1 MILSCKF
8 DGPLYRNCSTF
19 TAVKNF
25 KLSVANIHLLVVN
38 KKSKMQVFPQPRSNI
53 NHCRCCTL
61 DAAPLIP
68 VLSLPLYRWVLSMN
82 YSDCLAQLCHRGRGV
97 PVDEERVPGPVCAHF
112 GRVRG
117 RQDGGL
123 QENPAIHRGVEHT
136 LDGRGTGEGPPAAV
150 QPYPGGQCSAP
161 GSADTHIIQWCQPAV
176 KLRNFRL
183 KRPLS

>member
-61 DAAPLIP
+61 DRRRSSLNTSPVSSTLPMGVVNELFWLSCPALPSGTRRTGRWGASTGTSVCSFRASPGPARRRPPRKSCNTSRRRAHTRRTWDGWRTACCSPTLSWRS
-68 VLSLPLYRWVLSMN
+68 VLSTRQCGHPYHPV
-82 YSDCLAQLCHRGRGV
+82 V
-97 PVDEERVPGPVCAHF
+97 PTSH
-112 GRVRG
+112 
-117 RQDGGL
+117 
-123 QENPAIHRGVEHT
+123 
-136 LDGRGTGEGPPAAV
+136 
-150 QPYPGGQCSAP
+150 
-161 GSADTHIIQWCQPAV
+161 
-176 KLRNFRL
+176 
-183 KRPLS
+183 